1 MAVSNQLTALNR
13 CPVKFTEKLTGPIY
27 ATGIEVL
34 QLNVGKRCNLSC
46 KHCHVE
52 AGDKRE
58 ESMPAD
64 ILDSCMEVIR
74 TTNGI
79 KVIDITGGAPEMNP
93 GIKIFINQASK
104 LGRRIIVRSNLAILA
119 DPKYSDFFDIYADN
133 KVEIVASLPDCDE
146 KRADRQRGNG
156 FFKSFIQAAKKLNE
170 KGYGKAGS
178 GLIIN
183 LVHNPLGAYLP
194 ANQKSLEQN
203 YKQNLKNKH
212 NIDFNTL
219 FCITNMPVGRYLDF
233 LLASGNYDEYM
244 YELQQAFNPAA
255 LENVMCRTMIS
266 VSWNG
271 NLFDCDFNQMLNMP
285 IDSQYCDHVSRFDFD
300 KLCKRPIVLHNHC
313 YGCTAGAG
321 SSCQG
326 ALE

>member
-1 MAVSNQLTALNR
+1 MAVSNQLRALNR
-13 CPVKFTEKLTGPIY
+13 CPVNFTEKLAGPIY
-27 ATGIEVL
+27 AAGIEVL

-58 ESMPAD
+58 EIMSAGT
-64 ILDSCMEVIR
+64 LDLCLEVIKA
-74 TTNGI
+74 NSGI

-93 GIKIFINQASK
+93 GIKNFIKQAAK
-104 LGRRIIVRSNLAILA
+104 LRRRLIARSNLAILA
-119 DPKYSDFFDIYADN
+119 EQDYSEFVDIYAQN
-133 KVEIVASLPDCDE
+133 NVEIVASLPDCDE
-146 KRADRQRGNG
+146 NRADRQRGKG
-156 FFKSFIQAAKKLNE
+156 FFEKFLQAAKILNE
-170 KGYGKAGS
+170 KGYGKSES
-178 GLIIN
+178 GLILN

-194 ANQKSLEQN
+194 ANQNSLEQN
-203 YKQNLKNKH
+203 YKQSLKSKH

-233 LLASGNYDEYM
+233 LMASGNYDEYM
-244 YELQQAFNPAA
+244 YELLQAFNPMAV
-255 LENVMCRTMIS
+255 ENVMCRTMIS
-266 VSWNG
+266 VAWNG

-285 IDSQYCDHVSRFDFD
+285 VSSQYCDHISSFDIKKLSR
-300 KLCKRPIVLHNHC
+300 RPIVLHNHC

-326 ALE
+326 AIQ